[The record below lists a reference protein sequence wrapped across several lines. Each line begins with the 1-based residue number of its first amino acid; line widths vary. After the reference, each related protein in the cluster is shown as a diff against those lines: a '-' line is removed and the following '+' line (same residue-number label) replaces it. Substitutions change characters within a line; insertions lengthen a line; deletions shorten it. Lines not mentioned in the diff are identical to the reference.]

1 MAVKTDETMHSQ
13 EKYGNP
19 EFPFACIKDELEGY
33 ESRSIEW
40 HWHNECEFSW
50 VVQGT
55 VKCCTANSSVILKSG
70 DVLFINSG
78 VMHRFESCERGALV
92 NFIFSPE
99 FIADEG
105 SEIFDETVSPLINSD
120 IEAAVCAK
128 ESAEE
133 VHGGKE
139 GNGPVARYEGGSPG
153 IVLVAADD
161 EISNYMENIYKIVI
175 SDRFGKKLSIRNE
188 ISKIWLMMAQIA
200 AKRPDSGRGGE
211 NRASKVRLQ
220 KMISFIHENYHRKI
234 TLDEICAEVSVSKSE
249 ALRCFHA
256 GIQMTPIKYLNEY
269 RLKRAARELANT
281 LDTVSRVAE
290 KTGFESSGY
299 FCRVF
304 RGRYGMSPN
313 EFRKKHIK

>member
-13 EKYGNP
+13 EKYGTP
-19 EFPFACIKDELEGY
+19 EFPFACMKDDLEDY

-55 VKCCTANSSVILKSG
+55 VKCSTGSSSVILKSG
-70 DVLFINSG
+70 DVLFVNSG

-99 FIADEG
+99 FISAEG
-105 SEIFDETVSPLINSD
+105 SEIFDETITPLINSD
-120 IEAAVCAK
+120 IEAAVCVK
-128 ESAEE
+128 EDAEGKNIRKAANGQE
-133 VHGGKE
+133 VQ
-139 GNGPVARYEGGSPG
+139 YEVGRSG
-153 IVLVAADD
+153 IVLVTSC
-161 EISNYMENIYKIVI
+161 EKISYHMENIYKIVR
-175 SDRFGKKLSIRNE
+175 SDCFGKKLLIRNK
-188 ISKIWLMMAQIA
+188 ISKLWLIIAQIA
-200 AKRPDSGRGGE
+200 TEHQNCFGSRE

-220 KMISFIHENYHRKI
+220 KMISFMHENYWRKI

-269 RLKRAARELANT
+269 RLNRAARELATT
-281 LDTVSRVAE
+281 LDTVSRIAD

-304 RGRYGMSPN
+304 RSKYGMSPN